1 MSLGVCN
8 SLTGFIRLCSFRNK
22 GRIKGSGRSC
32 WNDTLHCS
40 CPQLS
45 LLTSPPPPPT
55 RSCNWWKLCGVRDG
69 NKVRIEA
76 RNVPTPPACC
86 SGISLHACDAPDLP
100 SLSLTIKLLKLL
112 RNKVTPHK
120 TFTVLS
126 RVWKKKSLVWWSP
139 TCKWDR
145 WAGWLPE
152 PLPALGEKQVTSRTP
167 Y

>member
-76 RNVPTPPACC
+76 RNVPTPPVCC
-86 SGISLHACDAPDLP
+86 SGISLHTCDAPGLP
-100 SLSLTIKLLKLL
+100 SLSLTIKAITKQGHPSQ
-112 RNKVTPHK
+112 NVYC
-120 TFTVLS
+120 TVARL
-126 RVWKKKSLVWWSP
+126 KKKSLVWWSP

-152 PLPALGEKQVTSRTP
+152 PLPVPGEKQVTSRTP
-167 Y
+167 